1 MSGIIEKAA
10 VEKIMAKRMNPRKRE
25 NEYLVKWESKPQT
38 WEPASHLDT
47 CKDLIDNFEILLA
60 KQKEMR
66 SKSQQQASQ
75 AQPTATSTPT
85 SVATI
90 PNRPVRFSKEKAI
103 NQVKQWT
110 GGNKHHDDSAEA
122 SSGKRKL
129 EDEDEYD
136 GKKESSFLRL
146 VA

>member
-1 MSGIIEKAA
+1 
-10 VEKIMAKRMNPRKRE
+10 MNPRKRE

-38 WEPASHLDT
+38 WEPASHLET
-47 CKDLIDNFEILLA
+47 CKDLIENFEVLLA

-66 SKSQQQASQ
+66 SKSQQQTVQ
-75 AQPTATSTPT
+75 VQPQATSTPT
-85 SVATI
+85 SVAAA

-110 GGNKHHDDSAEA
+110 GRNKHQDDSGEA

-129 EDEDEYD
+129 DDDDEYD
-136 GKKESSFLRL
+136 GKKKFSYPNHSALIS
-146 VA
+146 